1 MHPFQHPCDP
11 SCVWRRSIKTRR
23 RGALTFASALGIA
36 CLADAAYADPIPLI
50 TPGPSAPSSGESVK
64 TPAAAGAVPAGVLS
78 QLNPIPGGSHQPT
91 AQPVRRKIAT
101 PQGPIRAKIATPHG
115 RVRRKV
121 ATPQGPVRAPTIPSA
136 WEGQNLL
143 GDMWGLRPALSKY
156 GITLTV
162 LENAETF
169 GNLTGG
175 VRQGFEV
182 NGLTTAQ
189 LQWDPDRVFGV
200 HGGLFN
206 VSGLQ
211 IWGGDLSEAYLYNLE
226 TVTGIE
232 TDPGIRL
239 WELWYLQKFGDKFAI
254 KIGEQSLDQEFMI
267 SPNASYFIN
276 AMFGWPILPTADLP
290 GGGPAYPLASLGVRA
305 RVTVTDTVDVVAGL
319 FNGSPIPENSPNTP
333 KSNPYGVSFPL
344 NTGVLAIAELHF
356 RFPGSGASAKAN
368 EDHSLPG
375 TYKIGAWYD
384 SYRFDDQQYDNMGVP
399 LASPASNGI
408 PAGHHGDFSI
418 YALADQMIWRSK
430 DDPDRNLNVF
440 IRPMFT
446 PLQDRNLI
454 SFSVDAGLTM
464 HGLFPGRDD
473 DTFGL
478 GMGVAQASSGASGYD
493 RQLQFYQPSVYMP
506 VRSSETFV
514 EATYQVQVKPWWQIQ
529 PEVQYIINPGA
540 GIANPN
546 DPTQRIKN
554 ELVIGLRTNVT
565 F

>member
-1 MHPFQHPCDP
+1 M
-11 SCVWRRSIKTRR
+11 V
-23 RGALTFASALGIA
+23 
-36 CLADAAYADPIPLI
+36 CLADAAHADPIPLI
-50 TPGPSAPSSGESVK
+50 APGPSAPSSGESVE

-78 QLNPIPGGSHQPT
+78 QLNPIAVGSHQLT
-91 AQPVRRKIAT
+91 ARPVRRKIAT

-121 ATPQGPVRAPTIPSA
+121 ATPQGPVRAPAIPSA

-206 VSGLQ
+206 ASGLQ
-211 IWGGDLSEAYLYNLE
+211 IWGGNLSVAYLRNLQ

-239 WELWYLQKFGDKFAI
+239 WELWYEQKFGDKFAI

-276 AMFGWPILPTADLP
+276 AMFGWPMLPTADLP

-305 RVTVTDTVDVVAGL
+305 RATVTDNVNLVAGL

-356 RFPGSGASAKAN
+356 RFPESDAAAKAN
-368 EDHSLPG
+368 EGNALPG
-375 TYKIGAWYD
+375 LYKIGGWYD
-384 SYRFDDQQYDNMGVP
+384 SENFNDLQDDNEGAP
-399 LASPASNGI
+399 LASETYGI
-408 PAGHHGDFSI
+408 PARRRGNYSI
-418 YALADQMIWRSK
+418 YALVDQMIWRSK
-430 DDPDRNLNVF
+430 DDPDRNLNAF
-440 IRPMFT
+440 IRPMYT

-454 SFSVDAGLTM
+454 SFSIDAGLTL
-464 HGLFPGRDD
+464 HEPFQGRSN
-473 DTFGL
+473 DTFGV
-478 GMGVAQASSGASGYD
+478 GMGVAQVSGGASGYN
-493 RQLQFYQPSVYMP
+493 RQLQFYQPSDYTP
-506 VRSSETFV
+506 VRSAETFV
-514 EATYQVQVKPWWQIQ
+514 EATYQVQVTPWWQIQ
-529 PEVQYIINPGA
+529 PDVQYIINPGA

-546 DPTQRIKN
+546 DPTQSIKN
-554 ELVIGLRTNVT
+554 ELVIGLRTNIT

>member
-1 MHPFQHPCDP
+1 MAGLAGAANADSIPPLSPGPAAPLSDP
-11 SCVWRRSIKTRR
+11 SQQ
-23 RGALTFASALGIA
+23 
-36 CLADAAYADPIPLI
+36 
-50 TPGPSAPSSGESVK
+50 
-64 TPAAAGAVPAGVLS
+64 TPAGAGAVPAGVLS
-78 QLNPIPGGSHQPT
+78 QLNPIPAGSNQTP
-91 AQPVRRKIAT
+91 PVRRKIAT
-101 PQGPIRAKIATPHG
+101 PQGPIRAKIVTPRG
-115 RVRRKV
+115 RVRRKI
-121 ATPQGPVRAPTIPSA
+121 ATPQGPVRAPTIPST

-143 GDMWGLRPALSKY
+143 GDMWGLRPALNKY

-175 VRQGFEV
+175 IRQGFEV

-200 HGGLFN
+200 HGGLLN

-211 IWGGDLSEAYLYNLE
+211 IWGGNLSEANLHNLQ

-232 TDPGIRL
+232 TDPSIRL

-267 SPNASYFIN
+267 SQNASYFIN
-276 AMFGWPILPTADLP
+276 AMFGWPILPSADLP

-305 RVTVTDTVDVVAGL
+305 RATVTDTVNVVAGL
-319 FNGSPIPENSPNTP
+319 FSGSSIPANSPNTP
-333 KSNPYGVSFPL
+333 RSNPFGVSFPL

-356 RFPGSGASAKAN
+356 RFPGSDAAAKAN
-368 EDHSLPG
+368 DGNPLPG
-375 TYKIGAWYD
+375 LYKIGFWYD
-384 SYRFDDQQYDNMGVP
+384 SYKFDDLQTDTTGLP

-408 PAGHHGDFSI
+408 PATHHGNYSI

-430 DDPDRNLNVF
+430 DDPNRNLNVF
-440 IRPMFT
+440 FRPMYT

-454 SFSVDAGLTM
+454 SFGFDGGLTM
-464 HGLFPGRDD
+464 HGLFPGRGD
-473 DTFGL
+473 DTFGF
-478 GMGVAQASSGASGYD
+478 GIGVTQVSNSASGSD
-493 RQLQFYQPSVYMP
+493 RRLQFFQPSVFAP
-506 VRSSETFV
+506 VRSAETFV
-514 EATYQVQVKPWWQIQ
+514 EATYQVQVTPWWQIQ
-529 PEVQYIINPGA
+529 PDLQYIINPGA
-540 GIANPN
+540 GIANPD

-554 ELVIGLRTNVT
+554 ELVVGLRTNIT

>member
-1 MHPFQHPCDP
+1 M
-11 SCVWRRSIKTRR
+11 
-23 RGALTFASALGIA
+23 
-36 CLADAAYADPIPLI
+36 
-50 TPGPSAPSSGESVK
+50 
-64 TPAAAGAVPAGVLS
+64 
-78 QLNPIPGGSHQPT
+78 
-91 AQPVRRKIAT
+91 
-101 PQGPIRAKIATPHG
+101 
-115 RVRRKV
+115 
-121 ATPQGPVRAPTIPSA
+121 
-136 WEGQNLL
+136 
-143 GDMWGLRPALSKY
+143 
-156 GITLTV
+156 
-162 LENAETF
+162 
-169 GNLTGG
+169 
-175 VRQGFEV
+175 
-182 NGLTTAQ
+182 
-189 LQWDPDRVFGV
+189 FGV

-211 IWGGDLSEAYLYNLE
+211 IWGGDLSEAYLYNLQ

-356 RFPGSGASAKAN
+356 RFPGSGASAQAN

-375 TYKIGAWYD
+375 TQIGAWYD

-408 PAGHHGDFSI
+408 PADHHGDFSI

-464 HGLFPGRDD
+464 HGLFPGARRRHFRPWHGRRAGQQRRVRLRQATAVLPALRLYARAELRDICRGD
-473 DTFGL
+473 LSGSGQAL
-478 GMGVAQASSGASGYD
+478 VANSAGGSVHYKSRRRD
-493 RQLQFYQPSVYMP
+493 RQSERSNAEDQERTGDRPAHERHVLTALGRSGQSEGGAKSVQRLAEGAACAA
-506 VRSSETFV
+506 VTETRR
-514 EATYQVQVKPWWQIQ
+514 
-529 PEVQYIINPGA
+529 GA
-540 GIANPN
+540 G
-546 DPTQRIKN
+546 
-554 ELVIGLRTNVT
+554 LRRKSATTTNAAPAAAT
-565 F
+565 